1 MNSSCSLTRNL
12 AGMKYCTTSFV
23 RRCTNAAGDAAPT
36 AFCCSVVYSRLAGHM
51 AYGEVMLALVMRPTS
66 CSKAVV
72 LMLLCASHGDTAAA
86 ATMPAGEWLWQE
98 D

>member
-1 MNSSCSLTRNL
+1 MLLVMLHQLPLLLSTI
-12 AGMKYCTTSFV
+12 
-23 RRCTNAAGDAAPT
+23 
-36 AFCCSVVYSRLAGHM
+36 YS
-51 AYGEVMLALVMRPTS
+51 EVMLALVMRPTS